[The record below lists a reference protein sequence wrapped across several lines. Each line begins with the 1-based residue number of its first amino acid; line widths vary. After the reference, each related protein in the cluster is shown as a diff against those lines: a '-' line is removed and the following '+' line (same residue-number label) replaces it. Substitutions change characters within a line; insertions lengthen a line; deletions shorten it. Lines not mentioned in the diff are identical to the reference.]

1 MLAAGQ
7 EAEVVGLAV
16 AGADPVAAPVGARVM
31 EEAVEAM
38 AVCFPFSSLTET
50 CAASPERCSI
60 AGILEHLMSLQS
72 C

>member
-31 EEAVEAM
+31 EEAVDLEALLA
-38 AVCFPFSSLTET
+38 AVVAHSISPPRSERSLRM
-50 CAASPERCSI
+50 C
-60 AGILEHLMSLQS
+60 
-72 C
+72 